1 MSNVR
6 RAYIYLACLASLEAV
21 AWAVIGLL
29 RNLLAPGKYTS
40 LEETA
45 LLIAVIIVGLPIFLV
60 HWLWAQRLARRDP
73 EEREAVLRRLYL
85 YGAMATFLGPFL
97 ANTFDLL
104 NSLLRWAFGQE
115 LAGYRYAGLSWGG
128 AIAHSVAAMVVMA
141 LLWLYHWQILRRDDR
156 EVPDTEGRA
165 TVRRL
170 YIYGFSAA
178 GLTMTTLAVIALSR
192 WLMFQLGGGTVVT
205 SQIVLIREVSR
216 LVVGLPLWLIFWR
229 SAQRRFA
236 SPDEEERS
244 SVLRKLYL
252 YLAVFLSVLAT
263 VTTLTI
269 VLADG
274 LGRLMRTAQAG
285 SGDIREALSILIGA
299 GLVWVYHAYVLRH
312 DAALAGEPATAAWVR
327 HLYHYLVAAIG
338 LGALLVGVGGDLTL
352 LIRTLAGATFVRGLP
367 EEVAW
372 LTALII
378 VGLPVWLLPWRRVQ
392 LAATAPGPTGYE
404 DSRSVIRKV
413 YLYFYLFVATMT
425 ILGSGVYLVAR
436 LVGLVLGVGQS
447 GNLLADLGQ
456 AIAYSLMAV
465 GIWLYH
471 GSILRADGRRERA
484 AQAERLAAL
493 RVVALPTGDEALDR
507 ALSEALGRELPGL
520 DLQALDASASGAPAL
535 LAGAD
540 LIVGPYL
547 ALATGDQVARAV
559 AASPAPKLLF
569 PTPAEGWHW
578 VGMGEMKAQDA
589 IRQTVRAVKQFAAGE
604 EIKTKRGLSAGAILA
619 IVVGGLLL
627 VGGPGLSLIVFLAG
641 NLF

>member
-1 MSNVR
+1 VSNVR
-6 RAYIYLACLASLEAV
+6 RGYIYLACLASLEAV
-21 AWAVIGLL
+21 AWAAIGLL
-29 RNLLAPGKYTS
+29 RNLLAPSKYTS

-60 HWLWAQRLARRDP
+60 HWLWAQRLARHDP

-97 ANTFDLL
+97 ANIFDLL
-104 NSLLRWAFGQE
+104 TVVLNWAFR
-115 LAGYRYAGLSWGG
+115 LPLSGYSYAGLSWGG
-128 AIAHSVAAMVVMA
+128 AIAHGVAAMAVLA
-141 LLWLYHWQILRRDDR
+141 LLWAYHWRILRQDERV
-156 EVPDTEGRA
+156 VPDTEGRA

-170 YIYGFSAA
+170 YVYGFSAA
-178 GLTMTTLAVIALSR
+178 GLLLTATAAIALLR
-192 WLMFQLGGGTVVT
+192 WLMFQIGGGMVINR
-205 SQIVLIREVSR
+205 QADLIREVSR

-229 SAQRRFA
+229 IAQRRFA
-236 SPDEEERS
+236 SPDEEERA
-244 SVLRKLYL
+244 SVLRKVYL
-252 YLAVFLSVLAT
+252 YLVVFLSVLAT
-263 VTTLTI
+263 VITLTV

-274 LGRLMRTAQAG
+274 LGRLMGTAQAG

-299 GLVWVYHAYVLRH
+299 GLVWAYHAYVLRR
-312 DAALAGEPATAAWVR
+312 DAVLAGEPATAAWVR

-338 LGALLVGVGGDLTL
+338 LGTL
-352 LIRTLAGATFVRGLP
+352 LIRALAGVTFVRGLP
-367 EEVAW
+367 DEAAW
-372 LTALII
+372 FTALIV

-392 LAATAPGPTGYE
+392 LAATAPGPSGYE
-404 DSRSVIRKV
+404 ESRSVIRKI

-493 RVVALPTGDEALDR
+493 RVVVLPAGDEGMDR

-520 DLQALDASASGAPAL
+520 DLQALDTQDAGATAL

-547 ALATGDQVARAV
+547 VLASGDNVARAV

-578 VGMGEMKAQDA
+578 VGMGEMKAQEA
-589 IRQTVRAVKQFAAGE
+589 IRQTVRAVKQFAAGGA
-604 EIKTKRGLSAGAILA
+604 IKPKRGLGAGAILA

-627 VGGPGLSLIVFLAG
+627 LGGPGLSLIGLLAG